1 MHANSWQHSV
11 PHTVLVR
18 KVVCVGGW
26 GMGRDRRGWRD
37 GGDGGE
43 SGGAEGA
50 DDGGGD
56 GGGSD
61 GDEIAHG
68 TYLVAH
74 VQL

>member
-1 MHANSWQHSV
+1 
-11 PHTVLVR
+11 
-18 KVVCVGGW
+18 
-26 GMGRDRRGWRD
+26 MGRDRRGWRD

-68 TYLVAH
+68 TYLVAPSLAAARVGH
-74 VQL
+74 SKC